1 MSSSILDYIL
11 VAPDLTKEVV
21 RMIDDEDLAL
31 FTGSDHVAISVDLL
45 LDCEQEPS
53 PDRVKKGLFLHPD
66 RDLSKAKVIMDV
78 SLNECNWDSLTLDEK
93 CDKLQEILVVA
104 NTEAY
109 GGGEKPKKVRKVL
122 HIKKL
127 RARRQAAE
135 SQSKEETQEP
145 NLV

>member
-66 RDLSKAKVIMDV
+66 RDLSKAKAIMDV

-93 CDKLQEILVVA
+93 CDKLQEIL
-104 NTEAY
+104 
-109 GGGEKPKKVRKVL
+109 K
-122 HIKKL
+122 H
-127 RARRQAAE
+127 
-135 SQSKEETQEP
+135 
-145 NLV
+145 